1 MEAFKLIS
9 ENRKKRL
16 RKTLEKALTAIR
28 QKMNNEYLKMLMY
41 LLLPSL
47 SSRNHHL
54 PGKTN

>member
-1 MEAFKLIS
+1 MEAFKLIR
-9 ENRKKRL
+9 ENRKEKL

-47 SSRNHHL
+47 SSRNL
-54 PGKTN
+54 

>member
-1 MEAFKLIS
+1 MEAFKLIR

-47 SSRNHHL
+47 ASRNHHL
-54 PGKTN
+54 PGKKN